1 MRVVVD
7 TSVLV
12 NVALESSSF
21 HEEGMR
27 LHAFIKENKIEI
39 MMPMHGMF
47 EVACAMAHS
56 KLSGNLIID
65 KSLNEE
71 NGWVFIPVPIDES
84 FFKKYFS
91 PELPYIRA
99 GDFIFMAYAK
109 GENIPLITRDQ
120 KLSAKAKE
128 AGGEVYEP
136 IEFIEQFS

>member
-84 FFKKYFS
+84 FFKKYF
-91 PELPYIRA
+91 Y
-99 GDFIFMAYAK
+99 
-109 GENIPLITRDQ
+109 
-120 KLSAKAKE
+120 
-128 AGGEVYEP
+128 
-136 IEFIEQFS
+136 